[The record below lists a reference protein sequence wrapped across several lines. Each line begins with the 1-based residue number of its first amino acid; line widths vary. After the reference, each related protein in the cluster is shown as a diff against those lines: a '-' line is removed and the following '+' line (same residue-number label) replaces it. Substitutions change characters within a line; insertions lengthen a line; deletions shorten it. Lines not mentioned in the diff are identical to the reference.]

1 MMTQD
6 LLQDLVQ
13 SVHLSPASKILPLN
27 QETVHEVVFESKVDG
42 ISYYLVRCQ
51 PTPKQLVSLS
61 PREQAIA
68 QLIAQGLPNKC
79 IGKQLGISPWTV
91 ATHIR
96 RIFQKLQVTSRS
108 AMIARLLEA
117 RLLSTQPID

>member
-1 MMTQD
+1 MAVHLQALRHFYFVFPLVIMMTQD

-68 QLIAQGLPNKC
+68 QLIAQG
-79 IGKQLGISPWTV
+79 
-91 ATHIR
+91 H
-96 RIFQKLQVTSRS
+96 
-108 AMIARLLEA
+108 
-117 RLLSTQPID
+117 PINV

>member
-1 MMTQD
+1 MTQD

-13 SVHLSPASKILPLN
+13 SVHAFPASKILPFS
-27 QETVHEVVFESKVDG
+27 QETVHEVVYESKVDG

-51 PTPKQLVSLS
+51 PTSKQLVSLS

-68 QLIAQGLPNKC
+68 QLVAQGLPNKC

-96 RIFQKLQVTSRS
+96 RIFQKLKVTSRS

-117 RLLSTQPID
+117 RLLPTATVD